1 MRSART
7 YQVKVEAVLD
17 NENVQITPAWNDIP
31 SGVEVKLT
39 SRIQNEIPDANF
51 LQHVGLD
58 WQILIDQKL
67 ISYQEYKK
75 QVVLQQR
82 GMSLDESGEIFVGAV
97 KLRDTFPPAAYDLFL
112 KGLEAEL
119 AGAEINI
126 PHCDRI
132 ARPDKAKLDMQAR
145 YGALVRG
152 LVNDL
157 FRQRNL
163 VRDGVSGRSLVKNP
177 VALLTEAIQRVV
189 EKGHEPNFANNSAL
203 IHAAVFGFV
212 KEQTQRGWSEHTSEA
227 EYQEAVK
234 IARYFFL
241 RLQEQLQWR
250 PKR

>member
-1 MRSART
+1 MSTEGENGIYNGNAERVTENKIDRPLPNGELKSTPALPWASQVDAIAQARTQGFASSLHEMRSART

-17 NENVQITPAWNDIP
+17 NKNVQITPAWNDIP

-67 ISYQEYKK
+67 VSYQEYKK

-82 GMSLDESGEIFVGAV
+82 GMSLDESGEIVVGMV

-119 AGAEINI
+119 AGAEVDI

-132 ARPDKAKLDMQAR
+132 ARPDKAQLDMQAK
-145 YGALVRG
+145 YGAIVRSG
-152 LVNDL
+152 VNDL

-163 VRDGVSGRSLVKNP
+163 IKDGTSGRSLVENP
-177 VALLTEAIQRVV
+177 VA
-189 EKGHEPNFANNSAL
+189 
-203 IHAAVFGFV
+203 
-212 KEQTQRGWSEHTSEA
+212 
-227 EYQEAVK
+227 
-234 IARYFFL
+234 
-241 RLQEQLQWR
+241 
-250 PKR
+250 